1 MPATDREPALPA
13 GRCAQDFADR
23 AQELRRAVE
32 DPEAEREEISAS
44 FDSLSRS
51 DHALRDEVERSD
63 DRDARRDLRPVTRA
77 YLDVEDD
84 RGGAG
89 AGAGAQPSR
98 YCDRDDDD
106 GGPG

>member
-13 GRCAQDFADR
+13 GRCAQDFSDR

-77 YLDVEDD
+77 YLDVADD
-84 RGGAG
+84 LGGAG
-89 AGAGAQPSR
+89 AAPSR
-98 YCDRDDDD
+98 YSDRDDD